1 MQLAARQLD
10 SDLKKGLRPLYVLHG
25 DEALLMQEAAD
36 AIRSAARA
44 GGGDVERSV
53 FTASGARFDWPAVLA
68 AGGAMSLFG
77 ARQLVEIRI
86 PTGRP
91 GKEGAAA
98 LQTIAAGAEKGNA
111 DECITLITLPRLD
124 RATRESVWFKAL
136 AAAACCIAIESVARA
151 ALPQWIAQRLAAQG
165 QRVPAGEEGERA
177 LAFFAD
183 RVEGNLLAAHQEV
196 LKLGLLHPK
205 GELSLAAIEAA
216 VLDVAHYET
225 FHLSAAI
232 LGGQR
237 QRTQRMIESLRAAG
251 APEVRVHWA
260 IADDICAIARVQAAL
275 SRGAPMPVAMREAR
289 IWGERERLIGRA
301 AQRVKGARLAAMLTA
316 AHQVDGIC
324 KGLPAEG
331 WPADPW
337 HALQRLAQSL
347 CGLCAPSAPT

>member
-1 MQLAARQLD
+1 MQLAARQLAA
-10 SDLKKGLRPLYVLHG
+10 DLQKGVRPLYVLHG
-25 DEALLMQEAAD
+25 DEALLMQEAVD
-36 AIRSAARA
+36 AIRAAARA
-44 GGGDVERSV
+44 AGEVERSV
-53 FTASGARFDWPAVLA
+53 FTVSGARFDWGAVLA

-77 ARQLVEIRI
+77 ARQIVEIRI

-91 GKEGAAA
+91 GKEGATA
-98 LQTIAAGAEKGNA
+98 LQRIAEAAESASGAET
-111 DECITLITLPRLD
+111 ITIVELPRPD
-124 RATRESVWFKAL
+124 KAMRDSVWFKAL
-136 AAAACCIAIESVARA
+136 AAGGCVIAIESVERA

-196 LKLGLLHPK
+196 LKLGLLHPP
-205 GELSLAAIEAA
+205 GEISFAAIEAA
-216 VLDVAHYET
+216 VLDVAHYDT

-237 QRTQRMIESLRAAG
+237 QKVQRMIDSLRAAG
-251 APEVRVHWA
+251 TPEVRVHWA
-260 IADDICAIARVQAAL
+260 IADDIGAIARVQAAL
-275 SRGAPMPVAMREAR
+275 ARGAPMPVAMREAR
-289 IWGERERLIGRA
+289 IWGERERLIARA
-301 AQRVKGARLAAMLTA
+301 VPRIKGARLAALLAA

-337 HALQRLAQSL
+337 LALQRLAQSL
-347 CGLCAPSAPT
+347 CGLCAAA

>member
-1 MQLAARQLD
+1 MQLAARQLAA
-10 SDLKKGLRPLYVLHG
+10 DLKKGLRPLYVLHG
-25 DEALLMQEAAD
+25 DEALLMQEAVD
-36 AIRSAARA
+36 AIRDAARA

-53 FTASGARFDWPAVLA
+53 FTVSGARFDWGAVLA
-68 AGGAMSLFG
+68 AGGAMSLF
-77 ARQLVEIRI
+77 ASRQLIEIRI

-98 LQTIAAGAEKGNA
+98 LQRIAEAAEGASASENITI
-111 DECITLITLPRLD
+111 IQLPRPD
-124 RATRESVWFKAL
+124 RATRDAVWFKAL
-136 AAAACCIAIESVARA
+136 AAAGCVIAIESVERA

-165 QRVPAGEEGERA
+165 QRVAAGEEGERA

-196 LKLGLLHPK
+196 LKLGLLHPP
-205 GELSLAAIEAA
+205 GEISFAAIEAA
-216 VLDVAHYET
+216 VLDVAHYDT

-237 QRTQRMIESLRAAG
+237 QKVQRMIDSLRAAG
-251 APEVRVHWA
+251 TPEVRVHWA
-260 IADDICAIARVQAAL
+260 IADDISAIARVQAAL
-275 SRGAPMPVAMREAR
+275 ARGAPMPMAMREAR
-289 IWGERERLIGRA
+289 IWGERERLITRA
-301 AQRVKGARLAAMLTA
+301 VPRVKGAHIAALLTA

-337 HALQRLAQSL
+337 LALHRLAQSL
-347 CGLCAPSAPT
+347 CGMCAAA

>member
-1 MQLAARQLD
+1 MQLAARQLAA
-10 SDLKKGLRPLYVLHG
+10 DLKKGVRPLYVLHG

-36 AIRSAARA
+36 AIRDAVRAADGA
-44 GGGDVERSV
+44 GDVERSV
-53 FTASGARFDWPAVLA
+53 FTVSGARFDWGAVLA
-68 AGGAMSLFG
+68 AGGSMSLFG
-77 ARQLVEIRI
+77 ARQIVEIRI

-98 LQTIAAGAEKGNA
+98 LQRIAEGAAGNSG
-111 DECITLITLPRLD
+111 DCITLITLPRLD
-124 RATRESVWFKAL
+124 KATRDSVWFKAL
-136 AAAACCIAIESVARA
+136 AGAACCIAIESVERA

-165 QRVPAGEEGERA
+165 QRVAAGEEGERA

-205 GELSLAAIEAA
+205 GEISLDAIEAA
-216 VLDVAHYET
+216 VLDVAHYDT

-237 QRTQRMIESLRAAG
+237 QRTQRMIDSLRAAG
-251 APEVRVHWA
+251 TPEVRVHWA
-260 IADDICAIARVQAAL
+260 IADDISAIARVQAAL
-275 SRGAPMPVAMREAR
+275 SRGAPMPMAMREAR
-289 IWGERERLIGRA
+289 IWGERERLIARA
-301 AQRVKGARLAAMLTA
+301 VPRIKGARLAALLAA

-337 HALQRLAQSL
+337 LALHRLAQSL
-347 CGLCAPSAPT
+347 CGLCAA